1 MQGTL
6 ALLTRAL
13 RYDMRNA
20 RTHLLRAAF
29 MIPVILIVYVAET
42 LGATRG
48 APGLFFFQPLTF
60 LNFVLISLAGISLF
74 SSSITEEKEEMTLG
88 LLRMAGIS
96 PLALLLGKGTSRL
109 FTAVLILS
117 VQFPFTLLAVTLGG
131 ITRNQVFATYIALL
145 AYMLLIANLGLFCS
159 VFCSRSSR
167 AALLTTICLA
177 MMFLGPFLL
186 DALWNVV
193 LAFDVLADDSSLP
206 SIVDT
211 IFLWLTEISVWNRL
225 GTISMSGFK
234 ESPFSTQVIVDCV
247 AAALLFLASWVSF
260 DWFNREEISAAPP
273 RGLLPRLSHKPGGK
287 RTGMPRPWKHP
298 LAWKDYHFIAGGRR
312 LAIAKFIAYLAIC
325 GMITGFAAIMAP
337 NPSFEREEI
346 AGLLTFVSL
355 LGICLETSLMAS
367 RVFHDETK
375 WHTLSNLVMLPIS
388 IRRMAYEKIAGCLWG
403 LFPAATLFFAGAV
416 CAPENFGT
424 ALTEIITQPWHWV
437 WIAQLIM
444 FWHLIAWGSLQIK
457 WGALPLAIAIVLFGD
472 FIAQVVIMTVIL
484 LLSTQSS
491 PAFANDDFRLY
502 LLPVALTVGQLLITA
517 ILHVGIGTQLKKQAA
532 A

>member
-1 MQGTL
+1 MHGTL

-29 MIPVILIVYVAET
+29 MLPVILFVYIAASV
-42 LGATRG
+42 GNSIG
-48 APGLFFFQPLTF
+48 APGLYFFRPLTY

-74 SSSITEEKEEMTLG
+74 SSAITEEKEEMTLG

-117 VQFPFTLLAVTLGG
+117 VQFPFTLLAETLGG

-145 AYMLLIANLGLFCS
+145 AYTLLIANLGLFCS

-167 AALLTTICLA
+167 AALLTTIGLA
-177 MMFLGPFLL
+177 LMFFGPSLLG
-186 DALWNVV
+186 ALWSVVIALNVV
-193 LAFDVLADDSSLP
+193 TADSWLNLY
-206 SIVDT
+206 VDK
-211 IFLWLTEISVWNRL
+211 IFLWLTDISAFNRL

-234 ESPFSTQVIVDCV
+234 ESPFSTQVIVNSV
-247 AAALLFLASWVSF
+247 AAALLFLASWLSF

-273 RGLLPRLSHKPGGK
+273 RGLLPQLSRKPGGK
-287 RTGMPRPWKHP
+287 RTGMPRPWKHA
-298 LAWKDYHFIAGGRR
+298 LAWKDYHFVAGGRR
-312 LAIAKFIAYLAIC
+312 LAIVKFIAYVVIC
-325 GMITGFAAIMAP
+325 GLFLGFAAIVAP
-337 NPSFEREEI
+337 NPSFERKDI
-346 AGLLTFVSL
+346 SALLIFVSL
-355 LGICLETSLMAS
+355 FGICLETSLMAS
-367 RVFHDETK
+367 RVFCVETK

-388 IRRMAYEKIAGCLWG
+388 IPRMAYEKIAGCLWG
-403 LFPAATLFFAGAV
+403 LFPAAILFLVGAV
-416 CAPENFGT
+416 CAPGNFGT
-424 ALTEIITQPWHWV
+424 ALAEIITHPWYWV

-444 FWHLIAWGSLQIK
+444 FWHLIAWGSLQVK

-472 FIAQVVIMTVIL
+472 FITQVVIMTVIIFIN
-484 LLSTQSS
+484 S
-491 PAFANDDFRLY
+491 PSGSVFANDGFIVFA
-502 LLPVALTVGQLLITA
+502 LPVALTAGQLLITA
-517 ILHVGIGTQLKKQAA
+517 LLHVGIGTQLKNQAA

>member
-29 MIPVILIVYVAET
+29 IIPVILFIYLA
-42 LGATRG
+42 ATVGSSIG
-48 APGLFFFQPLTF
+48 APGLFFFKPLTY

-74 SSSITEEKEEMTLG
+74 SSAITEEKEEMTLG

-145 AYMLLIANLGLFCS
+145 AYILLIANLGLFSS

-177 MMFLGPFLL
+177 LMFFGPFLL

-193 LAFDVLADDSSLP
+193 LAIDVLPDDSSLP
-206 SIVDT
+206 STVDT

-225 GTISMSGFK
+225 GTISRSGFND
-234 ESPFSTQVIVDCV
+234 SPFSTQVIVDCV

-260 DWFNREEISAAPP
+260 DWFNHEEISAAPP
-273 RGLLPRLSHKPGGK
+273 RGLLPRFSRKPGGK

-346 AGLLTFVSL
+346 AGLLISVSL
-355 LGICLETSLMAS
+355 FGICLETSLMAS

-375 WHTLSNLVMLPIS
+375 LHTLSNLVMLPIS
-388 IRRMAYEKIAGCLWG
+388 IPRMAYEKIAGCLWG
-403 LFPAATLFFAGAV
+403 LFPATTLFLAGAIL
-416 CAPENFGT
+416 APSNFGT
-424 ALTEIITQPWHWV
+424 TLAEIITQPWHWV

-472 FIAQVVIMTVIL
+472 FITQVVIMTVIFL
-484 LLSTQSS
+484 INS
-491 PAFANDDFRLY
+491 PSRNAFANGEFIEY
-502 LLPVALTVGQLLITA
+502 LLPMALTAGQLLITA
-517 ILHVGIGTQLKKQAA
+517 LLHVGIGTQLKKQAA

>member
-1 MQGTL
+1 
-6 ALLTRAL
+6 
-13 RYDMRNA
+13 MRNA

-29 MIPVILIVYVAET
+29 IIPVILFVYFA
-42 LGATRG
+42 ATVGNSIG
-48 APGLFFFQPLTF
+48 APGLFFFRPLTY

-74 SSSITEEKEEMTLG
+74 SSAITEEKEEMTLG

-109 FTAVLILS
+109 FTVVLILS
-117 VQFPFTLLAVTLGG
+117 VQFPFTLLAETLGG
-131 ITRNQVFATYIALL
+131 VTRNQVFATYVALL
-145 AYMLLIANLGLFCS
+145 AYTLLIANLGLFCS
-159 VFCSRSSR
+159 VFCRRSSR

-177 MMFLGPFLL
+177 LMFIGPSLL

-193 LAFDVLADDSSLP
+193 LALDVLTDNSSLP
-206 SIVDT
+206 AIVDN
-211 IFLWLTEISVWNRL
+211 IFLWLTEISVLNRL

-234 ESPFSTQVIVDCV
+234 ESPFSTQVIVDSV

-273 RGLLPRLSHKPGGK
+273 RGLLPRLSRKPGGK
-287 RTGMPRPWKHP
+287 RSGMPRPWKHP

-312 LAIAKFIAYLAIC
+312 LAIAKFIAYIAIC
-325 GMITGFAAIMAP
+325 GMITVFAAILAP

-346 AGLLTFVSL
+346 AGLLMSVSL

-375 WHTLSNLVMLPIS
+375 WYTLSNLVMLPIS
-388 IRRMAYEKIAGCLWG
+388 IPRMAYEKIAGCLWG
-403 LFPAATLFFAGAV
+403 LLPAATLLFAGAV
-416 CAPENFGT
+416 CAPGNFGT
-424 ALTEIITQPWHWV
+424 FLADIITEPWYWV

-472 FIAQVVIMTVIL
+472 FITQVVIMTVIL
-484 LLSTQSS
+484 LINS
-491 PAFANDDFRLY
+491 PSRNAFANGEFIEY

-517 ILHVGIGTQLKKQAA
+517 MLHVGIGTQLKKQAA